1 MWQKPAKL
9 VLEVHD
15 AIQNVIAFIFFCVFS
30 GVLGFLL
37 HECIGKKADWADYLS
52 FGFLAVS
59 MSVFYGL
66 HIYGMLAAKSFRSH
80 RMMCGL
86 KLLFNLASFL
96 VGFFVVGRI

>member
-1 MWQKPAKL
+1 MWQRPAKL

-15 AIQNVIAFIFFCVFS
+15 AIQNVIAFIFLCVFS

-37 HECIGKKADWADYLS
+37 HECISKKADWADTLS

-59 MSVFYGL
+59 MSVFYGFL
-66 HIYGMLAAKSFRSH
+66 IYGMLAAKSFRSH

-86 KLLFNLASFL
+86 KLMFCLASFL
-96 VGFFVVGRI
+96 VGFFVVGRT